1 MRPVRSIGE
10 ASAKSSRSRD
20 SIRQLTTTAMLAA
33 FYGLPWLQWNDTP
46 WLLLDIDA
54 RQFQIAGFQMQPEQ
68 SLPLLWLALAA
79 LALLCLATSL
89 YGRLWCTYAC
99 PQTVLTRLFRKLT
112 GLTAFKGRMAA
123 LGPPLRQALWA
134 GIALWTGI
142 SFVGYFTP
150 IADLVQ
156 GLLSFSLSGWEWF
169 WISFYGLATW
179 ANVVYLH
186 EQVCSYLCPY
196 SRIQTLITDTRTPA
210 IQYNAP
216 RGEPRGP
223 RALDNASVLHRSRG
237 LLDATTAADYVF
249 RAAHPAI
256 AGAMPKFS
264 PVHLGDCTDCSACVA
279 ACPIGLDIRNGH
291 SRSCIECGNCMDAC
305 DDAMAASHYP
315 LDLIHRARPIT
326 DDAGA
331 ISGLRIKPLVF
342 AGIALVCIVLA
353 ALTATSIAGA
363 A

>member
-1 MRPVRSIGE
+1 MKPVRSIDE
-10 ASAKSSRSRD
+10 AGAGSVRRRD
-20 SIRQLTTTAMLAA
+20 RFRQLTSLAMLVA
-33 FYGLPWLQWNDTP
+33 FYGLPWLHWGGKS

-54 RQFQIAGFQMQPEQ
+54 RQFQVTGISMQPEQ

-99 PQTVLTRLFRKLT
+99 PQTVLTRLFRRLT
-112 GLTAFKGRMAA
+112 HLTDFKGSAKP
-123 LGPPLRQALWA
+123 LGAPLRHALWA
-134 GIALWTGI
+134 VISLWTGI

-150 IADLVQ
+150 IAELAHGVFT
-156 GLLSFSLSGWEWF
+156 LALSGWEFF

-179 ANVVYLH
+179 ANVVFLH

-196 SRIQTLITDTRTPA
+196 SRVQPLIADARTPC

-216 RGEPRGP
+216 RGEPRGE
-223 RALDNASVLHRSRG
+223 RGQGNASVLHRARG

-264 PVHLGDCTDCSACVA
+264 PIHLGDCTDCGACVA
-279 ACPIGLDIRNGH
+279 ACPIGLDIRNGR
-291 SRSCIECGNCMDAC
+291 SSSCIECGNCMDAC
-305 DDAMAASHYP
+305 DDAMAAKHYP
-315 LDLIHRARPIT
+315 LDLIHRARP
-326 DDAGA
+326 ACEQGA
-331 ISGLRIKPLVF
+331 STSRWRIKPLVF
-342 AGIALVCIVLA
+342 AGLMLLCIGLA
-353 ALTATSIAGA
+353 VFTAASI
-363 A
+363 

>member
-10 ASAKSSRSRD
+10 ASASPVRSRD
-20 SIRQLTTTAMLAA
+20 SIRQLTTTAMLGA
-33 FYGLPWLQWNDTP
+33 FYGLPWLHWNGKP
-46 WLLLDIDA
+46 WLLFDIDA
-54 RQFQIAGFQMQPEQ
+54 RQFQFAGVSMQPER

-79 LALLCLATSL
+79 LALLALVTSL

-112 GLTAFKGRMAA
+112 ALTTFNGRLTP
-123 LGPPLRQALWA
+123 LGPPLRHALWA

-150 IADLVQ
+150 IADLVN
-156 GLLSFSLSGWEWF
+156 GMLTLSLSGWEWF

-196 SRIQTLITDTRTPA
+196 SRVQGLISDTRTPA

-223 RALDNASVLHRSRG
+223 RPADNASVLHRSRG

-264 PVHLGDCTDCSACVA
+264 AAHLGDCVDCGACVA
-279 ACPIGLDIRNGH
+279 ACPIGLDIRNGR
-291 SRSCIECGNCMDAC
+291 SSSCIECGNCMDAC
-305 DDAMAASHYP
+305 DDAMAANHYP
-315 LDLIHRARPIT
+315 LDLIRRARPAN
-326 DDAGA
+326 DGDVAR
-331 ISGLRIKPLVF
+331 SGIHIKPLAF
-342 AGIALVCIVLA
+342 AGIALLCIALA
-353 ALTATSIAGA
+353 AFTAASLAGA